1 MSYDMQ
7 KCTDQPMVKNSVLY
21 HFKVALLFVHA
32 SLSSGL
38 AQSMMQVF
46 SSVKKKGD

>member
-1 MSYDMQ
+1 MMTYAMRICAM
-7 KCTDQPMVKNSVLY
+7 KTTVKNSVLY

-32 SLSSGL
+32 RLSW
-38 AQSMMQVF
+38 MQAF